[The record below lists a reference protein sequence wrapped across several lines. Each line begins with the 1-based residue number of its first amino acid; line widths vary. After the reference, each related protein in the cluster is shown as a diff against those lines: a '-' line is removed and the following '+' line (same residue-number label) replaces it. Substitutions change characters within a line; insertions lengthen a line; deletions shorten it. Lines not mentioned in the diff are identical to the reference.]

1 MNTVRRNYR
10 FITSQSLQF
19 RGTSPM
25 SVDFVNVSAPRLL
38 FQPCNVQ
45 NEADRLFSIIL
56 YDRIQVD
63 QHEYLN
69 RSGQINAFYGRISV
83 NIQWSGPEV
92 TTVDVKSSRS
102 KRSKIQIIFSS
113 LYIKP
118 VSFFSMFL
126 SPSMFL
132 LKEQIL
138 GWNTVFYRPKGVT

>member
-1 MNTVRRNYR
+1 M
-10 FITSQSLQF
+10 SQTEDPVWQ
-19 RGTSPM
+19 
-25 SVDFVNVSAPRLL
+25 A
-38 FQPCNVQ
+38 
-45 NEADRLFSIIL
+45 AISIVL
-56 YDRIQVD
+56 HERIQVD

-83 NIQWSGPEV
+83 NIKWSGPEV